1 MHHKIIDIR
10 NPIDFNPKLI
20 LFSCRQKTSQDTLP
34 TNAPDIA
41 YLPADIV
48 KNVLIFLAPVPDLVS
63 FSDRINVNGFTQK
76 ENIFFDK
83 GSCGWPQFARFG
95 IALFKMLNAGRM

>member
-20 LFSCRQKTSQDTLP
+20 LFSCRQKTSQDTFP
-34 TNAPDIA
+34 TNAPEIA

-63 FSDRINVNGFTQK
+63 FSASDKRKLGLPK
-76 ENIFFDK
+76 KKIFSLIREVAV
-83 GSCGWPQFARFG
+83 GHCLQG
-95 IALFKMLNAGRM
+95 LE